1 MIACNFVNL
10 EIDSK
15 LNIQSENEQL
25 QDNSGSV
32 SFNVERLEDVTI
44 VTLYCFPLM
53 SSFFLFSVCLFFFNR
68 I

>member
-1 MIACNFVNL
+1 MIAYNFVNL

-44 VTLYCFPLM
+44 VTLY
-53 SSFFLFSVCLFFFNR
+53 
-68 I
+68 